1 MTLFLSQIYLIFQKD
16 MYAELREARHFLSIV
31 LFGVLLLL
39 MFSFALSVDPDLMHK
54 MAPGLFWL
62 TVFFSSQ
69 IALDHSFRKEMEDE
83 QWEGLLMLGIDPR
96 ALYLGKMFANLAF
109 VMVLQLFLLPL
120 MAVLF
125 DLSLTW
131 SLLGVLLLGSLGI
144 ATLGTLY
151 AAVTAVIHER
161 QILLPLLLFPMLVPV
176 LLASVKVTELMLAH
190 DLFGQQVAW
199 IKLLLVFDALFL
211 IGSLLFAETL
221 LDSA

>member
-1 MTLFLSQIYLIFQKD
+1 MTLFLRQIYLVFQKD
-16 MYAELREARHFLSIV
+16 MFAELREARHFLSIV

-39 MFSFALSVDPDLMHK
+39 MFSFALSVDPDLMRK

-69 IALDHSFRKEMEDE
+69 IALDHSFREEMEDE
-83 QWEGLLMLGIDPR
+83 QWEGLLLLGIDPK
-96 ALYLGKMFANLAF
+96 ALYLGKMFSNLTF

-120 MAVLF
+120 MAILF
-125 DLSLTW
+125 DITLTA
-131 SLLGVLLLGSLGI
+131 SLLFVLLLGSLGV

-151 AAVTAVIHER
+151 SGVTAMIRER
-161 QILLPLLLFPMLVPV
+161 QILLPILLFPMLVPV

-199 IKLLLVFDALFL
+199 IKLLIVFDALFL
-211 IGSLLFAETL
+211 VGSLLFSETL
-221 LDSA
+221 LDGV

>member
-16 MYAELREARHFLSIV
+16 MYAELREVRHFLSIV

-69 IALDHSFRKEMEDE
+69 IALDHSFREEMEDE

-109 VMVLQLFLLPL
+109 VMVLQLCLLPL

-199 IKLLLVFDALFL
+199 IKLLLVFDGLFL
-211 IGSLLFAETL
+211 IGSLLFSETL
-221 LDSA
+221 LDGV